1 MLTVRLPQS
10 AEMQSR
16 LEESGLELVDFD
28 KREGGYR
35 VRLGPD
41 DLQQRA
47 DVLRQLIDAAYR
59 GQLE

>member
-10 AEMQSR
+10 AQMQSR

-35 VRLGPD
+35 VRLGQD
-41 DLQQRA
+41 DLQQRGTRCA
-47 DVLRQLIDAAYR
+47 N
-59 GQLE
+59 